1 MHPPMFVYVESFNAI
16 DGRSITFLDSSQSFG
31 NSGRR
36 RLLMAESYLRL
47 RKAGADDATA
57 THRRSAALGAV
68 CHRRLPPPFAAAVSS
83 PPFAAAVR
91 RSLLHRIDRQ
101 CHVRGAVASA
111 VASVLSWVSL
121 RSWRCVAPRC
131 LPPSPCSH

>member
-16 DGRSITFLDSSQSFG
+16 DGRSITFLGSSQSFG

-47 RKAGADDATA
+47 RKAGAGDATA

-68 CHRRLPPPFAAAVSS
+68 CHRRLPFTPSSYRSTMSRSRSGCFSGCFGSLVGLVAVLALCGAALLAAIAVFA
-83 PPFAAAVR
+83 
-91 RSLLHRIDRQ
+91 
-101 CHVRGAVASA
+101 
-111 VASVLSWVSL
+111 
-121 RSWRCVAPRC
+121 
-131 LPPSPCSH
+131 